1 MKMAHGPHASVTR
14 NHCFSYEEDLLK
26 PPTITLGSSNNV
38 SFISSKSNKVS
49 NKFLRLSILTSRIK
63 VSDSI
68 DRSTGF
74 ETEGL
79 SRGDFECPQD
89 SEDEGR
95 TEVSKSTGDK
105 LGFEVILQGTTFF

>member
-1 MKMAHGPHASVTR
+1 MAHGPHASVTR

-49 NKFLRLSILTSRIK
+49 NKFLRLILTSRIK

-105 LGFEVILQGTTFF
+105 LGFEVIFQGTTFF